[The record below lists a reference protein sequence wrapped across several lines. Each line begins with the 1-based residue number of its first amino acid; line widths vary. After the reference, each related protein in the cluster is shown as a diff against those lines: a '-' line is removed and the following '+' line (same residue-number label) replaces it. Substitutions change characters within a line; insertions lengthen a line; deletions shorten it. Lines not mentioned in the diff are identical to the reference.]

1 MIALGLTILAAW
13 LLADLLTGIVHWAED
28 RLAGDRLPF
37 LGKHVFAPNRLHHT
51 QPLAFTRSGFWSRN
65 ASSIIAAAAL
75 FVVFATA
82 TTAAIGPGVPGLIR
96 VALVTMALAG
106 AMANQVH
113 YWAHL
118 PKRAP
123 LIVQAAQSIGLMQS
137 RMHHAVHHAEPN
149 RTRYCALTDWFNPVL
164 DRHRVW
170 AKLERIVPPRW
181 LSDG

>member
-1 MIALGLTILAAW
+1 MIVALTILAAW

-28 RLAGDRLPF
+28 RLAGDRLPI
-37 LGKHVFAPNRLHHT
+37 LGEHVFAPNRLHHT

-65 ASSIIAAAAL
+65 ASSMIASAVL

-82 TTAAIGPGVPGLIR
+82 IAAAIGPGVPGLVW

-123 LIVQAAQSIGLMQS
+123 LFVQAAQSIGLMQS
-137 RMHHAVHHAEPN
+137 RSHHSVHHA
-149 RTRYCALTDWFNPVL
+149 RAIRARYCALTDWLNPVL
-164 DRHRVW
+164 DRHNVW
-170 AKLERIVPPRW
+170 AKLERLVPQRW
-181 LSDG
+181 LVDG

>member
-1 MIALGLTILAAW
+1 MIAVALTILAAW
-13 LLADLLTGIVHWAED
+13 LLADLLTGFVHWAED
-28 RLAGDRLPF
+28 RLAGDQLPI
-37 LGKHVFAPNRLHHT
+37 LGEHVFAPNRLHHT

-65 ASSIIAAAAL
+65 ASSMIAAAVL

-82 TTAAIGPGVPGLIR
+82 IATTIGTGVPGLVW

-123 LIVQAAQSIGLMQS
+123 LIVQGAQSIGLMQS
-137 RMHHAVHHAEPN
+137 RAHHSVHHAAPS
-149 RTRYCALTDWFNPVL
+149 RARYCILTDWLNPVL
-164 DRHRVW
+164 DRYRVW
-170 AKLERIVPPRW
+170 AKLERLVPQRW
-181 LSDG
+181 LVDG